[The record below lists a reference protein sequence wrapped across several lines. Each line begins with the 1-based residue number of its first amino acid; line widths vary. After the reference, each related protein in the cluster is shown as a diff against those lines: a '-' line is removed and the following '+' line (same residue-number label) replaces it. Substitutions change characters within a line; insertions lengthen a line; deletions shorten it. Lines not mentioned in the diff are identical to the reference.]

1 MGDDVFVVLV
11 LLNMERVTPLTRATP
26 IRGHAHA
33 QERARGLLGGVG
45 FGDTLLLVRPQLR
58 GGEEKN
64 LRGMGDGNEREMM
77 CHSSGGKKRGKG
89 EKGRQKKRAVRVL
102 MVSSLSPE
110 TRARQQLGVVCNSR
124 FWSVYSAFSAP
135 RAPSGMFS

>member
-1 MGDDVFVVLV
+1 MMCFVLV

-64 LRGMGDGNEREMM
+64 LRGMGDGNEREGEMM
-77 CHSSGGKKRGKG
+77 CHSSGGGKKGK
-89 EKGRQKKRAVRVL
+89 EREREREQKNVL
-102 MVSSLSPE
+102 S
-110 TRARQQLGVVCNSR
+110 
-124 FWSVYSAFSAP
+124 
-135 RAPSGMFS
+135 